1 MSNQPS
7 ALAPAVHD
15 ARSRLPAGAFRRAC
29 RQLGVSDCLEQAIL
43 VSDRAIVA
51 GQSRADAAQVERI
64 AEYVRSTCEV
74 SSPAIQIQYTALDD
88 ASDGRLLYVKPLDDF
103 LLVLVAGRDT
113 AVSRLR
119 RLADGLSKSLGQGG
133 GGQKTL
139 SEQLAKFDQGSHGHR
154 AMAPPETEEAETVYA
169 IAWRPVEP
177 LPLGMRKIIRE
188 SAQRLARR
196 EGCQLNF
203 IGVASDHVHLVLE
216 CPPRRKGA
224 WAAYAFKRGIEED
237 IADRY
242 GTSASLWQKG
252 FLADL
257 SASPLGGEE
266 LLAYLNH

>member
-1 MSNQPS
+1 
-7 ALAPAVHD
+7 
-15 ARSRLPAGAFRRAC
+15 
-29 RQLGVSDCLEQAIL
+29 LGVSDCLDQAIL